1 MEGCC
6 RVVTSANGLC
16 GAGPFLKW
24 RADVSW
30 ETDFKQTGDMCRYT
44 HTRTDK
50 TVHYKTWEGKP
61 NFAPT
66 QHFLWAQHKERGC
79 VYPLCVSWSGN
90 GLMVLST
97 AVPKANCTTLVR
109 DVERKKAS
117 HRAVSFC
124 KRHPSFTLSSGL
136 CQKAQTTVRIL
147 YFLLSCPFPPFS
159 PSFFFPSDKT
169 THPYLVMKC
178 GGCLLGQKE
187 LE

>member
-50 TVHYKTWEGKP
+50 TVHYKTQEGKP

-97 AVPKANCTTLVR
+97 AVPKANCTSLVR
-109 DVERKKAS
+109 DVERKKP
-117 HRAVSFC
+117 H
-124 KRHPSFTLSSGL
+124 TGL
-136 CQKAQTTVRIL
+136 CHSAKDIPVLLLAQGSARRRRPLSGFCTFC
-147 YFLLSCPFPPFS
+147 FLVPFLPFPP
-159 PSFFFPSDKT
+159 PSSSHQTKP
-169 THPYLVMKC
+169 HILI
-178 GGCLLGQKE
+178 
-187 LE
+187 